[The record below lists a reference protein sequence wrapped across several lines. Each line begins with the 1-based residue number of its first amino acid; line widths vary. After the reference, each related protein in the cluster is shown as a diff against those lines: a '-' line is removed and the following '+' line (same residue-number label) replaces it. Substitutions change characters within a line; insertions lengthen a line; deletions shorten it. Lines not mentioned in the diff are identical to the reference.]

1 MSFCLASSLPRLP
14 VLIQFDALIAHMQ
27 AVAWA
32 DKEGYKM
39 QRKESDTDSTTSE
52 SRERETSSVTNDP
65 EVYSSS
71 ESIDDQQSKLT
82 EDSILTPGELLERT
96 QLSNELLLKLLDSY
110 RLISNIVKQ
119 KMLKQLSS
127 STPEQAL
134 NLIVPVV
141 SDKPAIML
149 ELHAAFLKLLP
160 NEDKQLIANE
170 WPKCLLVNDD
180 AFNGKQ
186 HPVEPYTLSV
196 IDAHISE
203 LTKTNTY
210 STLHTL
216 KHCLKSI
223 LHLIELLLPFCTS
236 IAEMEVQSLLIATMM
251 DMRTDYLQSQ
261 SEQCLREILHGLTNE
276 AHKQLLFEHMIGHCY
291 QMLIEFSAELRQSST
306 GGTGAV
312 ANADQEQRALFNE
325 SMLFAV
331 LKTMIKMLD
340 VPTAVQAMRQF
351 FKEERAGSL
360 TTLLLSFTGTSLP
373 LSYARKMLQFA
384 ERLFEQAAQSDSQFQ
399 HEDLVECFAE
409 LGTVDV
415 ARLKLWLA
423 HIIYGPNVVGAA
435 ANNSSCEASCKLLTS
450 GVMQPSSS
458 SSSNAQTPTNMATV
472 SAMPS
477 ISDQLDAMEIDYD
490 CCAGAGGTS
499 GNAAPSTSQ
508 ILSLWQTVIQPN
520 NQSEDSSQACDQQ
533 TGATQHRN
541 GALLLS
547 FVKSLVRDQ
556 PAAAQLAPPLFQAL
570 LQLGQTL
577 ITPPQDGCDFADVLQ
592 IMITLADAAPARG
605 HIALFNTTLL
615 WLELAK
621 LQLPDKQLK
630 HAENVSALL
639 RYLSELLQG
648 IGYRGSRQ
656 HMPPWD
662 DELQSD
668 IDDLYDEL
676 GDDQQEQDSL
686 LDDSDEDTLNN
697 KLCTFSQ
704 TQKEFMNQ
712 HWYHCHT
719 CNMINTVG
727 VCSVCARVCHKGHEV
742 SYAKYGNFFCDCGA
756 KEDGSCQALSRRLP
770 TSGDSR
776 DGYVPAHMSL
786 LTAGKKRQSPPTQI
800 RKDSLNNE
808 RIALLG
814 KLLDPHREALQHPD
828 QWMLV
833 VRCILEYF
841 DVLLPSIRENCTL
854 YSIVGCHKRA
864 TAALERLHQLEQ
876 NFQVS

>member
-1 MSFCLASSLPRLP
+1 
-14 VLIQFDALIAHMQ
+14 MQ

-32 DKEGYKM
+32 DKEGYKV
-39 QRKESDTDSTTSE
+39 QRKESDSDSITSE
-52 SRERETSSVTNDP
+52 SRERENSSAATDP

-71 ESIDDQQSKLT
+71 ESIDEQQSKLT

-96 QLSNELLLKLLDSY
+96 QLSNELLVKLMESY
-110 RLISNIVKQ
+110 TLISNIVCAQ
-119 KMLKQLSS
+119 MLKQLSS
-127 STPEQAL
+127 TTPEQAL

-170 WPKCLLVNDD
+170 WPKCLLVNDE

-186 HPVEPYTLSV
+186 HPVEPYTLNV
-196 IDAHISE
+196 IDAHITE
-203 LTKTNTY
+203 LTKSSTY
-210 STLHTL
+210 TTLHTL

-223 LHLIELLLPFCTS
+223 LNLLELLLSFCTT
-236 IAEMEVQSLLIATMM
+236 IGDVEAQLKPMLIASMM

-291 QMLIEFSAELRQSST
+291 QMLIDFAAELKQQPT
-306 GGTGAV
+306 EAV
-312 ANADQEQRALFNE
+312 VAEQEQRALFNE

-351 FKEERAGSL
+351 FKEQRAGSL
-360 TTLLLSFTGTSLP
+360 TTLLLSFTGTTLP
-373 LSYARKMLQFA
+373 LSYARKMLQFV
-384 ERLFEQAAQSDSQFQ
+384 ERLFEHASGPDAHFL
-399 HEDLVECFAE
+399 HEELVECFAE
-409 LGTVDV
+409 LASVDV

-423 HIIYGPNVVGAA
+423 HIIYGPNVAP
-435 ANNSSCEASCKLLTS
+435 NNSSCEASCKLLTS
-450 GVMQPSSS
+450 IMQPSSS

-477 ISDQLDAMEIDYD
+477 ISDQLDAMDIDHD
-490 CCAGAGGTS
+490 CAGS
-499 GNAAPSTSQ
+499 GNAAPNTSQ
-508 ILSLWQTVIQPN
+508 ILSLWQGNNQPN

-533 TGATQHRN
+533 NNGTQPRN

-547 FVKSLVRDQ
+547 FVKSLVREQ

-605 HIALFNTTLL
+605 HVALFNTTLL

-621 LQLPDKQLK
+621 LELSKLQLR

-668 IDDLYDEL
+668 IDELYDEL
-676 GDDQQEQDSL
+676 VDEQQEQDSL

-727 VCSVCARVCHKGHEV
+727 VCSVCARVCHKGHDV

-770 TSGDSR
+770 TSGCDSR
-776 DGYVPAHMSL
+776 DGYVSAHMSL
-786 LTAGKKRQSPPTQI
+786 LAAGKKRQSPPTQI
-800 RKDSLNNE
+800 RKDSLSNE

-814 KLLDPHREALQHPD
+814 KLLEPHREALQHPD
-828 QWMLV
+828 QWLLV

-864 TAALERLHQLEQ
+864 TVALERLHQLDQ
-876 NFQVS
+876 SFQVRNMGHLGY